1 MRRIFVTALA
11 SGLIAGVAFFAVQ
24 ASLVLPLIAAAEVY
38 EQAAASHR
46 HDATDTAA
54 SQHDDAPESAWQP
67 AAGFE
72 RLAYTAVA
80 DIVTGIGFALLLVGA
95 FALRGRPMD
104 IRRGLMWG
112 AAGYLA
118 FSLAPALLLPP
129 ELPGGVSADLAGR
142 QAWWLG
148 TALAT
153 AGGLALIAFAPMP
166 LAKLGGLALIV
177 LPHALGP
184 HHPAGGTAPP
194 ALEAAFTIASLAA
207 TAVFWIVLGGASGW
221 LYRRTAR

>member
-1 MRRIFVTALA
+1 MRRVFVTALA

-24 ASLVLPLIAAAEVY
+24 AWRVLPLIAAAEVY
-38 EQAAASHR
+38 EQAAAVHQ
-46 HDATDTAA
+46 HDAAEA
-54 SQHDDAPESAWQP
+54 SWQP
-67 AAGFE
+67 AEGFE

-80 DIVTGIGFALLLVGA
+80 DVVTGIGFALLLVGA
-95 FALRGRPMD
+95 FSLRGKPVD
-104 IRRGLMWG
+104 IRRGLAWG

-129 ELPGGVSADLAGR
+129 ELPGGISADLASR

-148 TALAT
+148 TAAAT

-166 LAKLGGLALIV
+166 LAKLGGLCLVV
-177 LPHALGP
+177 LPHVIGP
-184 HHPAGGTAPP
+184 HHPVGGTAPP
-194 ALEAAFTIASLAA
+194 ALLAEFTVASLAA
-207 TAVFWIVLGGASGW
+207 TAVFWIVLGAASGW